1 MPSYRFT
8 AITPAGALVRGVTE
22 APSEAEA
29 VEFIRRQGNIPMRTD
44 AAGGAGSG
52 AFEALWRFRALGRL
66 EFSRSTLRRSEVAHF
81 TRELAVMLG
90 AGQDL
95 DRALRFLDE
104 TAPNPRVR
112 AVVRSLRD
120 QVRDGATLHEALGRH
135 PGSFPR
141 LHIGLVR
148 AAEAGGNLA
157 ATLERIATLMERE
170 RALAATLTSAM
181 IYPAMLTAAAIGAIV
196 LLLTEVLPQ
205 FTPLFEQNGASLPA
219 STQFLVDAGAVISHY
234 GLLILLLL
242 SGLGALA
249 WRLLREGAVRARFDA
264 LVLRIPVLG
273 GVLSEVLASRFTRTL
288 GTLLLNGVPL
298 IAAMAIVRDV
308 IGNRAGLAAIDRATE
323 GAKSGAGLARTLGE
337 AAIFPPRMI
346 HLLRLGEETA
356 QLGPMALRAAEI
368 HEETTRIRVQRL
380 VALLVPVITIVMGAA
395 VAGIVSSLLLA
406 MLSLN
411 DLAQ

>member
-8 AITPAGALVRGVTE
+8 AINPAGVLVRGVTE
-22 APSEAEA
+22 AASEAEA
-29 VEFIRRQGNIPMRTD
+29 VAHIRRQGNIPMRTD
-44 AAGGAGSG
+44 AARNGGA
-52 AFEALWRFRALGRL
+52 ALDTLLRL
-66 EFSRSTLRRSEVAHF
+66 DFSRRTLRRSEVAYF

-112 AVVRSLRD
+112 AVILSLRD
-120 QVRDGATLHEALGRH
+120 QVRDGATLHAALSRH

-141 LHIGLVR
+141 LHVGLVR

-157 ATLERIATLMERE
+157 STLERIATLMERE
-170 RALAATLTSAM
+170 RALASTLQSAM
-181 IYPAMLTAAAIGAIV
+181 IYPAMLSFAAVGAIV

-205 FTPLFEQNGASLPA
+205 FTPLFEQNGAALPR
-219 STQFLVDAGAVISHY
+219 STQLLIDAGALISQDGLWILLGFAAL
-234 GLLILLLL
+234 GLLLRQ
-242 SGLGALA
+242 ALRNPL
-249 WRLLREGAVRARFDA
+249 WRGRLDA
-264 LVLRIPVLG
+264 LVLRLPVIG
-273 GVLSEVLASRFTRTL
+273 GLLREVLAARFTRTL

-298 IAAMAIVRDV
+298 IAALGIVRDV
-308 IGNRAGLAAIDRATE
+308 IGNRAGLAAVDRATE
-323 GAKSGAGLARTLGE
+323 SAKGGAGLARTLGGTG
-337 AAIFPPRMI
+337 IFPPRMI

-356 QLGPMALRAAEI
+356 QLGPMSLRAAEI

>member
-8 AITPAGALVRGVTE
+8 AITPTGTLVRGVTE
-22 APSEAEA
+22 AANEAEA
-29 VEFIRRQGNIPMRTD
+29 VAFIRRQGNIPMRTD
-44 AAGGAGSG
+44 VAKGGA
-52 AFEALWRFRALGRL
+52 ATLDAVFRFEFARR
-66 EFSRSTLRRSEVAHF
+66 TLRRSEVAHF

-112 AVVRSLRD
+112 AVVHALRD
-120 QVRDGATLHEALGRH
+120 QVRDGATLHAALSRH
-135 PGSFPR
+135 PGSFPK
-141 LHIGLVR
+141 LHVGLVR

-170 RALAATLTSAM
+170 RALAATLQSAM
-181 IYPAMLTAAAIGAIV
+181 IYPAMLTVAAIGAIV

-205 FTPLFEQNGASLPA
+205 FTPLFEQNGAALPA
-219 STQFLVDAGAVISHY
+219 STQFLIDAGAVISHG
-234 GLLILLLL
+234 GLWILL
-242 SGLGALA
+242 ALA
-249 WRLLREGAVRARFDA
+249 GMVLLLRQALRNPTARARVDT
-264 LVLRIPVLG
+264 LLLRLPIAGPLS
-273 GVLSEVLASRFTRTL
+273 SEVLASRFTRTL

-298 IAAMAIVRDV
+298 IAALGIVRDV
-308 IGNRAGLAAIDRATE
+308 IGNRAALAAIDRATDS
-323 GAKSGAGLARTLGE
+323 AKGGAGLSRTLDHAG
-337 AAIFPPRMI
+337 IFPPRMI

-356 QLGPMALRAAEI
+356 QLGPMALRAADI
-368 HEETTRIRVQRL
+368 HEEATRIRVQRL

-411 DLAQ
+411 NLAQ